1 MSSEPPYTSA
11 DFHNEVHKQLV
22 TTATA
27 ILEETKLPWE
37 KVAPLL
43 GAGRAMCRDDVRLN
57 GRLAIHG
64 LEQQGE
70 ELAEAEEAYLTLS
83 VRDREDGTEWL
94 SQSYW
99 LSDIVLTDQD
109 PERVRSA
116 IAGIERSLT
125 RLREWLAEREAAASE
140 SASAAAAEP
149 DKPAETERDKPA
161 T

>member
-11 DFHNEVHKQLV
+11 EFHNQVHKQIV
-22 TTATA
+22 ATA
-27 ILEETKLPWE
+27 VAALEETKLPWAQ
-37 KVAPLL
+37 VAPFLE
-43 GAGRAMCRDDVRLN
+43 AGRSMCRDDLRLN
-57 GRLAIHG
+57 GRFALHG

-70 ELAEAEEAYLTLS
+70 ELAEAEEAYLSIS

-125 RLREWLAEREAAASE
+125 RLRQWLTERETAIAAQPPATD
-140 SASAAAAEP
+140 AEP
-149 DKPAETERDKPA
+149 DPAAAQPPA
-161 T
+161 PPVP